1 MHGTGGRISESRC
14 RSRAAGKTVAW
25 ILLLVLVVGA
35 GVAASTTQGVT
46 ITLLNSTY
54 NRPHDITEFR
64 YRVSS
69 APDPSISSWVLQ
81 IPDCI
86 EDSAVLFTSKPC
98 RWVSEPFR
106 GLRFDVPHVTTTYH
120 VRLSGHWD
128 TAATQVAVLETSVGE
143 EEHGSLASVSGPG
156 CLTWMSLSIVSGEVI
171 VFPPVTGAGSFHAGS
186 PTVLRVSCS
195 VDGWFLDHFVDVDV
209 PAGGDSDMVA
219 NAFSVAY
226 EPFSSSAGTTD
237 VAAAYALTFDPQ
249 DFSRLPSGEYRI
261 SVVYTLIA
269 PD

>member
-1 MHGTGGRISESRC
+1 M
-14 RSRAAGKTVAW
+14 GKTVSW
-25 ILLLVLVVGA
+25 ILLLVLVVVVGA
-35 GVAASTTQGVT
+35 GAVASTVHGVT

-64 YRVSS
+64 YQVSS

-86 EDSAVLFTSKPC
+86 EDSAVLFTNKSC

-120 VRLSGHWD
+120 VHLSGHWD

-143 EEHGSLASVSGPG
+143 EERWSVATVSGPG

-171 VFPPVTGAGSFHAGS
+171 AFPPVTGAGSFRAGS

-195 VDGWFLDHFVDVDV
+195 LDGWFLDHFVDVDV
-209 PAGGDSDMVA
+209 PSGGDSDTVA
-219 NAFSVAY
+219 DAFSVAY
-226 EPFSSSAGTTD
+226 EPFSPSSGTTD
-237 VAAAYALTFDPQ
+237 VAATYTLDFDPQ

-261 SVVYTLIA
+261 AVVYTLIA